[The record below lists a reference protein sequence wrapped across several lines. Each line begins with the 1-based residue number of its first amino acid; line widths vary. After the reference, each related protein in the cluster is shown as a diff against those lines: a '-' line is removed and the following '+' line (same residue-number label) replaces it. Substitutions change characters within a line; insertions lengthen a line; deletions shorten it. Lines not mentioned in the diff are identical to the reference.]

1 MEPKAIGFGCSL
13 CSCSSGFCV
22 SVVVCASSVIGLFVR
37 GSAARLGF
45 LLGRGTTRGSVA
57 TIDCDDLAWVCAES
71 GGADGADLV
80 MKPFVGR
87 MLATLK
93 ASASAVA
100 VRGWESDCSEV

>member
-1 MEPKAIGFGCSL
+1 MEPNAIGFGCSL
-13 CSCSSGFCV
+13 CCCSSGFCV
-22 SVVVCASSVIGLFVR
+22 SVVCASSVIGLFAR
-37 GSAARLGF
+37 GRAARLGF

-57 TIDCDDLAWVCAES
+57 SIDCDDLAWAGAES
-71 GGADGADLV
+71 GCVDDADFV

-93 ASASAVA
+93 ASTSTVA